1 MKKVIS
7 VLCLLAVLATGALA
21 QEQHQ
26 QRGRQGRDG
35 EGWRERVRAEKV
47 AFLTEQ
53 IDLTESEA
61 QVFWPIYNQLQK
73 EQREV
78 FEAVRKAYEAMEK
91 GVNEGKTGKEMEKLV
106 EAYVNAKD
114 KNEGIETKYL
124 NKLMK
129 ALPAEK
135 VARYY
140 VAEEKFRHQQI
151 GRLGNGNFPNFK
163 MSEEQKQQWKERS
176 EQFKEQFKEQ
186 SEQLKEQFR
195 GRGNRQQQKADGTS
209 TQKENI

>member
-7 VLCLLAVLATGALA
+7 ILCTLALFAGVAAAHGP
-21 QEQHQ
+21 
-26 QRGRQGRDG
+26 QRGQGREND
-35 EGWRERVRAEKV
+35 GWRERVRAEKV
-47 AFLTEQ
+47 AFLTEE

-78 FEAVRKAYEAMEK
+78 FDAMREAYKAMEK
-91 GVNEGKTGKEMEKLV
+91 GLEECKTGKDMEKLV
-106 EAYVNAKD
+106 KAYVDAKD

-176 EQFKEQFKEQ
+176 EQMKEKGEQFM
-186 SEQLKEQFR
+186 EQFR
-195 GRGNRQQQKADGTS
+195 GRNGQKKD
-209 TQKENI
+209 KDENQPAETI

>member
-21 QEQHQ
+21 QEQQQ

-73 EQREV
+73 EQRES

-176 EQFKEQFKEQ
+176 EQ
-186 SEQLKEQFR
+186 LKEQFR
-195 GRGNRQQQKADGTS
+195 GRGNRQQQKAEDTS

>member
-21 QEQHQ
+21 QEQQ
-26 QRGRQGRDG
+26 QRGRHDRSGN
-35 EGWRERVRAEKV
+35 GWRERVRAEKV

-53 IDLTESEA
+53 VDLTESEA
-61 QVFWPIYNQLQK
+61 QVFWPIYNQIQK
-73 EQREV
+73 EQREA

-91 GVNEGKTGKEMEKLV
+91 GLQEGKTGKEMEKLV
-106 EAYVNAKD
+106 NAYVNAKD

-151 GRLGNGNFPNFK
+151 GRLGNGNFPNLR
-163 MSEEQKQQWKERS
+163 MSEEQKQQWKERG
-176 EQFKEQFKEQ
+176 EQMR
-186 SEQLKEQFR
+186 EQFR
-195 GRGNRQQQKADGTS
+195 NWTGQNQKKDS
-209 TQKENI
+209 E

>member
-73 EQREV
+73 EQRES

-176 EQFKEQFKEQ
+176 EQ
-186 SEQLKEQFR
+186 LKEQFR

>member
-21 QEQHQ
+21 QEQQQ
-26 QRGRQGRDG
+26 QRGRQGRGG

-61 QVFWPIYNQLQK
+61 QVFWPIYNQLQN
-73 EQREV
+73 EQREN

-106 EAYVNAKD
+106 EVYVDAKD
-114 KNEGIETKYL
+114 KNEGVETKYL

-163 MSEEQKQQWKERS
+163 MSEEQKQQWKERG
-176 EQFKEQFKEQ
+176 EQFKEQLR
-186 SEQLKEQFR
+186 S
-195 GRGNRQQQKADGTS
+195 RGNRQQQKNEGGAAP
-209 TQKENI
+209 QKESI